1 MELAYVGAVWPPYS
15 KQHVGV
21 CCRSTQPGECWRC
34 EQNPFTKGSWSPC
47 FVSDLMTVS
56 LSFKFLADHVHGK
69 VVCCYLISTHP
80 EDDSMLLNYFL

>member
-1 MELAYVGAVWPPYS
+1 
-15 KQHVGV
+15 
-21 CCRSTQPGECWRC
+21 
-34 EQNPFTKGSWSPC
+34 
-47 FVSDLMTVS
+47 MTVS